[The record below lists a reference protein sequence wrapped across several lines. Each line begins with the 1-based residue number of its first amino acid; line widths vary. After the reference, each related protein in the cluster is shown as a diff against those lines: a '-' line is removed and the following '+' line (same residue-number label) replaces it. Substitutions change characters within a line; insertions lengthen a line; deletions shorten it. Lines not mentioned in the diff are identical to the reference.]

1 MRSDAK
7 LLGRSSGRGRV
18 VAFACVLGLLLASPG
33 HAQEPPGAYRVGPG
47 DVLQITV
54 LGKPELSGKFRVGPE
69 GAVSYPLLGDL
80 RIADLT
86 TGQVVATLNEELSR
100 RLPLRSAPAVEIAEF
115 AGVFVTGDVEKP
127 GQYVYRPGMIALE
140 LIALSGGLRRSAA
153 ALNARALQLISA
165 EQEVAERRLTLFAG
179 GMQRARL
186 EAEIAGAD
194 FAPAAEDDSRQ
205 RSVPADDVRT
215 ILANEKALFAVR
227 RKVLEDGIAA
237 LHQQRLSYDQEIAA
251 LRESKKLHDEE
262 IGLLEQE
269 VANSQKMVDKG
280 LGLLPSLLALKRQ
293 LSATRRDSLDIESY
307 LARAQQRQ
315 LEVDQ
320 KIQDLGD
327 QRIKESAADLREL
340 DVRLAQERQKLR
352 SSISALAEVQDQLGQ
367 DAPSPARP
375 IFKVA
380 RVVGGA
386 YQEKAVDQFA
396 RLSPR
401 DILLVSRDERDDA
414 SLSQTSS
421 ALPAPTG
428 DPVQTPA
435 SSAR

>member
-7 LLGRSSGRGRV
+7 LLGRSSGGGRV
-18 VAFACVLGLLLASPG
+18 VAASACVLGLLLASPA

-100 RLPLRSAPAVEIAEF
+100 RLPLRSAPAVEIAEY
-115 AGVFVTGDVEKP
+115 AGVFVTGDVERP

-179 GMQRARL
+179 TIQRARL

-194 FAPAAEDDSRQ
+194 FAPDREYAHERPVSAE
-205 RSVPADDVRT
+205 DVRT
-215 ILANEKALFAVR
+215 ILGNEKALFAVR

-237 LHQQRLSYDQEIAA
+237 LRQQRLSYDQEIAA

-327 QRIKESAADLREL
+327 QRIKECAADLREL

-367 DAPSPARP
+367 DARSPTRP
-375 IFKVA
+375 MFKVA

-401 DILLVSRDERDDA
+401 DILLVSREERNDA
-414 SLSQTSS
+414 SLSQTSF
-421 ALPAPTG
+421 ALPARPDDT
-428 DPVQTPA
+428 VQTP
-435 SSAR
+435 SNSAR